1 MRIVGG
7 EWRGRALR
15 APEGRDTRPT
25 TDKVRESIASIV
37 TSAAGGSLEGA
48 SVLDAFAGSGA
59 LAFEMLSRGAARATL
74 VEQGPRA
81 LACVRAN
88 AQVLGAG
95 RERALV
101 LRGDAFAL
109 ARRGRVA
116 GAPFDLVLLDPPYA
130 TPAASLSEL
139 VGQLD
144 AAGALAAGALVM
156 YERASDAPGMAPAGF
171 ELMSTHRY
179 GSTSVDVLGRV
190 QASTPEAADAA
201 DGQDGE
207 EGGAR

>member
-37 TSAAGGSLEGA
+37 TSAAGGSLEGV

-59 LAFEMLSRGAARATL
+59 LAFEMLSRGATRATL
-74 VEQGPRA
+74 VEQTPRA

-88 AQVLGAG
+88 AEGLGVG

-101 LRGDAFAL
+101 LRGDAFSL

-139 VGQLD
+139 VELLD
-144 AAGALAAGALVM
+144 ARGALAQDALVM

-171 ELMSTHRY
+171 ETRSTHRY
-179 GSTSVDVLGRV
+179 GSTSVDVLGR
-190 QASTPEAADAA
+190 ARAGEDEA
-201 DGQDGE
+201 E
-207 EGGAR
+207 ETDEVGGGAR